1 MTDDPSSPE
10 SSFDATDLMQHV
22 HGDGISA
29 RTLSDRLSHSGK
41 SWWSLMAVYIVAVAC
56 ELMTYAALLRSGWS
70 GGCSGYHLF

>member
-41 SWWSLMAVYIVAVAC
+41 
-56 ELMTYAALLRSGWS
+56 
-70 GGCSGYHLF
+70 